1 MPFHTA
7 APDEIRSGRV
17 TDVYFA
23 RTLEILKAKGVD
35 RRVRAEFVAKTLP
48 DRWRWGVLAGIEE
61 AVELLKDRDLNVRAM
76 EEGEIFRPLEPVME
90 VEGSYQAFCV
100 HETAALGLLCQATG
114 IATQA
119 ARCRIAAG
127 PDRRVIS
134 FGARRMHPALAPM
147 VERAAYLGGCDGVA
161 TIAGAEL
168 IGADPV
174 GTMPHALILMLG
186 DTVAASQAFDE
197 VVDRKVPRVALIDTF
212 QDEKFEALR
221 VADALRERLS
231 AVRLD
236 TPASRRG
243 NFRALLEEL
252 RWELD
257 LRGHTNVQLIVSGG
271 VNEDTIRELRDVV
284 DGFGV
289 GTSISGAPIVD
300 FAMDIVEIEG
310 QPLAKRGK
318 WSGAK
323 QVYRCGACFESAIV
337 SLSAKPPARCPSCG
351 ASGPGT
357 PLVGPLLERGQLAR
371 PLPPVR
377 ELRARTLQRLER
389 LASNP
394 NRDEVRR

>member
-7 APDEIRSGRV
+7 SPEEIRAGRV

-23 RTLEILKAKGVD
+23 RTLEVLKAKGID
-35 RRVRAEFVAKTLP
+35 RRVRAEFVAKDLP
-48 DRWRWGVLAGIEE
+48 DRWPWGVLAGIEE
-61 AVELLKDRDLNVRAM
+61 VVRLLEDRDLNVRAM
-76 EEGEIFRPLEPVME
+76 EEGQVFHALEPVLE

-100 HETAALGLLCQATG
+100 HETAMLGLLCQATG
-114 IATQA
+114 IATRA

-127 PDRRVIS
+127 PDRRIIS

-174 GTMPHALILMLG
+174 GTMPHALILVMG
-186 DTVAASQAFDE
+186 DTVDAVKAFDE
-197 VVDRKVPRVALIDTF
+197 VIDAKLPRVALIDTF

-221 VADALRERLS
+221 VADALKGRLS

-243 NFRALLEEL
+243 DFHAILREV

-257 LRGHTNVQLIVSGG
+257 LRGHTNVQIIVSGG
-271 VNEDTIRELRDVV
+271 IDEDTIRELRDVV

-289 GTSISGAPIVD
+289 GTSISSAPVVD

-310 QPLAKRGK
+310 APLAKRGK

-323 QVYRCGACFESAIV
+323 QVTRCEACFESTTAP
-337 SLSAKPPARCPSCG
+337 LSAQPPVSCPQCG
-351 ASGPGT
+351 AAGT
-357 PLVGPLLERGQLAR
+357 LSLLVQPLLERGRLAR
-371 PLPPVR
+371 PLPSVH
-377 ELRARTLQRLER
+377 ELRARTLKRLDRQAIDRGEGR
-389 LASNP
+389 P
-394 NRDEVRR
+394 